1 MDTSKENTVD
11 TSKGMKKDTSTSR
24 GRKLD
29 TRKGTS
35 TSTRRRLST
44 KILQKCHDIQST
56 NLLFGSKTKHEL
68 IFYMTAI

>member
-1 MDTSKENTVD
+1 MDTSKDNTVG

-29 TRKGTS
+29 TRKG

-56 NLLFGSKTKHEL
+56 NLLFGSKNHE
-68 IFYMTAI
+68 TS